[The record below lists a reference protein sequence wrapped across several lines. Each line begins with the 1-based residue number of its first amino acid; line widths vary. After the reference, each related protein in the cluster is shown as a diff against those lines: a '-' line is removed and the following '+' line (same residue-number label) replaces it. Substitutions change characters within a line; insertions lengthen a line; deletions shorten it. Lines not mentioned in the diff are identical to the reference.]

1 MLSSNTNLR
10 LRLSLKFS
18 HPSQHILFCTTYRSN
33 LIFKLYVSRIGFDA
47 IAMVVTSEKKMEP
60 EMTDESKILNALQY
74 ISEKTLREYSG
85 KIIGNSGSAN
95 NFGLELDQH
104 VITSMQKMMSLSVVR
119 DTARTDYIKYLL
131 SYHIC
136 QLVENEFEKFHFQT
150 SEKYD
155 TYASS
160 TPASF
165 PRSESSSHSS
175 QISLS
180 FPSSLLSP
188 SGESY
193 STTTSSSLTTIGST
207 NTYDKKIDIKSSK
220 INVQAYHTALS
231 DLDLLALDCLA
242 HCLELSTKF
251 RTHSEH
257 LLKLKLSLTQIN
269 ECSTAFSQ
277 SDQYSCGL
285 AGHVLHDMISDKT
298 FLKNNMACVG
308 GNIFERNSRYV
319 IAPKSCSDDAI
330 IFNVLDRKRKFEH
343 SLDKYDS

>member
-1 MLSSNTNLR
+1 MLLSNINLR

-18 HPSQHILFCTTYRSN
+18 HPSLHILICPTYRFN

-47 IAMVVTSEKKMEP
+47 VAMVVTSEKKMEP
-60 EMTDESKILNALQY
+60 EITDESKILNALQH
-74 ISEKTLREYSG
+74 ISENTLREYSG
-85 KIIGNSGSAN
+85 KLIGTSGSIN

-104 VITSMQKMMSLSVVR
+104 VITSMQRMMSLSVVR
-119 DTARTDYIKYLL
+119 DTARTEYIQYLL

-136 QLVENEFEKFHFQT
+136 QLVQNEFEKFHSQT
-150 SEKYD
+150 SEKYA

-175 QISLS
+175 QISTS
-180 FPSSLLSP
+180 SPSSLLSP
-188 SGESY
+188 SRESY
-193 STTTSSSLTTIGST
+193 STTTSSSFKIIRST
-207 NTYDKKIDIKSSK
+207 NSYDKKSDIKNSK

-231 DLDLLALDCLA
+231 DLDLLALNCLA
-242 HCLELSTKF
+242 HCLDLSTKF

-269 ECSTAFSQ
+269 KCSTAFSH

-285 AGHVLHDMISDKT
+285 AGHVLYDMNSDKI
-298 FLKNNMACVG
+298 FLKNNIACVG
-308 GNIFERNSRYV
+308 SNISERNSRCV
-319 IAPKSCSDDAI
+319 NAPNICLDDAI
-330 IFNVLDRKRKFEH
+330 IVNVLDRKRKFEH